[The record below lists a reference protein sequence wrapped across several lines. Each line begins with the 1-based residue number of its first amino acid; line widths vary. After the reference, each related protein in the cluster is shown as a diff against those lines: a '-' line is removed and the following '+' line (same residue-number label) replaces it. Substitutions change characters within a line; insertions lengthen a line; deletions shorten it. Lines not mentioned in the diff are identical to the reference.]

1 MMLLSYHNITKSYGD
16 LNVLKNVNMDIH
28 SKERIG
34 LVGNNGA
41 GKTTL
46 ANIIFGCIEKDSGT
60 IKLNQT
66 GLKIGYLLQSGAY
79 RINML
84 KESEVS
90 EDFLETTSRLGLKKV
105 YGWDNERFTG
115 LSGGERTKLAL
126 AELWTEHPDML
137 ILDEPTNHMDFQG
150 IEWLVS
156 ELNNFQGTVLII
168 SHDRYFLDR
177 TVNHIVEIE
186 DGCTFDYTGNYSFYR
201 DEKKR
206 IYESQLHQYLIEKQY
221 KETIENQIDNLK
233 NWSYKAHN
241 QARETAIKN
250 GVKFGGKEFYR
261 GKAKKMD
268 KQIKSRVNKLQKLI
282 EEGTKKPKEE
292 QKISFEFN
300 NSKKLGRNILEADAI
315 CKSYKDKALFKNS
328 SFYIQRGD
336 RIGIIGPNGC
346 GKTTLIKIILGEE
359 SLDNGRLWI
368 SPSMKVAYLNQN
380 IDDLNCD
387 SSALEILDALEGE
400 RRTKAQNLLSN
411 MGFTEAMMKKSVSFL
426 SLGERRRVKLANL
439 ILNENNCLILDEPTN
454 HLDLHSREELEGA
467 LCDYEGTILLVSH
480 DRYMLEKICN
490 RLLVFDGCSIKSH
503 EFGFKEYQERIS
515 QTLKTTKDNTKSSA
529 EEKMLIENRIAYI
542 IGEISRLTP
551 NDPEYASLDKEFN
564 YLINQKKNYK

>member
-46 ANIIFGCIEKDSGT
+46 TNIIFGCIEKDSGT

-126 AELWTEHPDML
+126 AELWAEHTDML

-186 DGCTFDYTGNYSFYR
+186 DGCAFDYPGNYSFYR

-206 IYESQLHQYLIEKQY
+206 IYESRLHQYLIEKQY

-233 NWSYKAHN
+233 NWSHKAHN

-268 KQIKSRVNKLQKLI
+268 KQIKSRVNRLQKLI

-300 NSKKLGRNILEADAI
+300 NTKKLGRNILEANDI
-315 CKSYKDKALFKNS
+315 YKSYKDKVLFKNS
-328 SFYIQRGD
+328 SFYIKRGD

-346 GKTTLIKIILGEE
+346 GKTTLIRVILGEE
-359 SLDNGRLWI
+359 SLDNGRLWV
-368 SPSMKVAYLNQN
+368 SPSMKAAYLNQN

-411 MGFTEAMMKKSVSFL
+411 MGFTEAMMKKAVSFL

-454 HLDLHSREELEGA
+454 HLDLHSREELEDA
-467 LCDYEGTILLVSH
+467 LCNYEGTILLVSH

-503 EFGFKEYQERIS
+503 EFGFKEYQDMIS
-515 QTLKTTKDNTKSSA
+515 QTSKTTKDNTKSSA

-564 YLINQKKNYK
+564 YLMNQKKNYK